1 MTKRKQIP
9 KDEFRYNRNTRHM
22 NYIFA
27 ENDKYY
33 IGMGL
38 TTEEYTFG
46 IKNMPLNKNLQKN
59 REGKSYIRNGII
71 TSKKKNYGGVDKRF
85 QITNKDDKA
94 CIKAKKRN
102 YKKINKKR

>member
-1 MTKRKQIP
+1 MAKRKQ
-9 KDEFRYNRNTRHM
+9 KQKNEFRYNRNTKHM

-46 IKNMPLNKNLQKN
+46 IKNMPLRKNLQRN
-59 REGKSYIRNGII
+59 HEEESYIRNGII
-71 TSKKKNYGGVDKRF
+71 TSKKQNYAHADKRF
-85 QITNKDDKA
+85 EIVNEDDKA

-102 YKKINKKR
+102 YRKINKKR